1 MSNLDLLAQK
11 LRDAQQSSTKART
24 VVFSALDGQEPMTMS
39 ELVKRVGNNID
50 RASVYRTIK
59 LFEELGI
66 VHKLQIGWKYK
77 LELSDDFHDHHHHIA
92 CVKCG
97 KIFPIH
103 EDERLELL
111 IHSLAKSQNF
121 KLLTHQL
128 ELRGICAT
136 CNDSN
141 GRS

>member
-1 MSNLDLLAQK
+1 MSNLALLEKK
-11 LRDAQQSSTKART
+11 LKESGQSYTKSRQL
-24 VVFSALDGQEPMTMS
+24 VFTALEGQEPLAMS
-39 ELVKRVGNNID
+39 ELVARVDKSID

-97 KIFPIH
+97 SIKPIH
-103 EDERLELL
+103 EDPKLEAS
-111 IHSLAKSQNF
+111 IMKLAQENKFS
-121 KLLTHQL
+121 LLTHQL
-128 ELRGICAT
+128 ELRGICKN
-136 CNDSN
+136 CQKS
-141 GRS
+141 